1 MLAANAATDHPVDSS
16 AADYAVVRRAIE
28 FISEEW
34 QSQPSLD
41 AIAQHVGLTPM
52 ALHRLFTRWAGLTP
66 KTFLQAVTLDHAR
79 SLLGESGSILEASH
93 ALGLSGPARLHDL
106 FVTHDAMTPGD
117 FKRGGAGAELHWG
130 IHPSPFGLASVV
142 EKDGRLAGLGFVDDD
157 DGDPLDLFVTR
168 WPAADFIHDPART
181 ATLARRVFDRAE
193 WSAGRP
199 LRIVLIGTDFEIRVW
214 EALLAVPFGRA
225 TSYSAVA
232 AEIGRPKAARAVG
245 GAISRNPISFVVP
258 CHRVIGKG
266 GGLTG
271 YLWGLTRKRAI
282 LGWETGI
289 AAAADDQPSISLA
302 ATEASALRR

>member
-1 MLAANAATDHPVDSS
+1 MPATS
-16 AADYAVVRRAIE
+16 AAIDQPTDSAADDYAVVRQAIE
-28 FISEEW
+28 FISGAW

-41 AIAQHVGLTPM
+41 AIARHVGLTPM
-52 ALHRLFTRWAGLTP
+52 TLHRLFTRWAGLTP

-79 SLLGESGSILEASH
+79 SLLAESESILETSH

-117 FKRGGAGAELHWG
+117 FKRGGAGARLHWG

-142 EKDGRLAGLGFVDDD
+142 EKDGRLAGLGFVDEDS
-157 DGDPLDLFVTR
+157 DPLDLFVRR
-168 WPAADFIHDPART
+168 WPAADFVHDPART
-181 ATLARRVFDRAE
+181 AALARRVFDRAA
-193 WSAGRP
+193 WSAERP
-199 LRIVLIGTDFEIRVW
+199 LRIVLIGTDFEVRVW

-232 AEIGRPKAARAVG
+232 AEIGRPNAARAVG
-245 GAISRNPISFVVP
+245 GAIARNPISFVVP

-289 AAAADDQPSISLA
+289 AASS
-302 ATEASALRR
+302 SG

>member
-1 MLAANAATDHPVDSS
+1 MPATTAVIDRDTDAAD
-16 AADYAVVRRAIE
+16 DYAVVRRAIE
-28 FISEEW
+28 FISEAW

-41 AIAQHVGLTPM
+41 AIARHVGLTPM

-106 FVTHDAMTPGD
+106 FVTHEAMTPGD
-117 FKRGGAGAELHWG
+117 VKRGGAGARLYWG
-130 IHPSPFGLASVV
+130 IHPSPFGPASVV
-142 EKDGRLAGLGFVDDD
+142 EKDGRLAGLGFVDDE
-157 DGDPLDLFVTR
+157 GDPLALFARR
-168 WPAADFIHDPART
+168 WPAADFVHDPART
-181 ATLARRVFDRAE
+181 AALAKRVFDRTEWNAE
-193 WSAGRP
+193 QP

-214 EALLAVPFGRA
+214 EALLGVPFGRA

-232 AEIGRPKAARAVG
+232 AEIGQPKAARAVG
-245 GAISRNPISFVVP
+245 GAIARNPISFVVP

-289 AAAADDQPSISLA
+289 STGGGP
-302 ATEASALRR
+302 

>member
-1 MLAANAATDHPVDSS
+1 MTAATAAIDRQPES
-16 AADYAVVRRAIE
+16 AADYEVVRRAIE
-28 FISEEW
+28 FISEAW

-41 AIAQHVGLTPM
+41 AIARHVGLTPM

-117 FKRGGAGAELHWG
+117 FKRGGAGARLHWG
-130 IHPSPFGLASVV
+130 IHHSPFGLASVV
-142 EKDGRLAGLGFVDDD
+142 EKDGRLAGLGFVDGDD
-157 DGDPLDLFVTR
+157 DPLDPFVGR

-181 ATLARRVFDRAE
+181 AALARRVFDRTE
-193 WSAGRP
+193 WSDERP

-245 GAISRNPISFVVP
+245 GAIARNPISFVVP
-258 CHRVIGKG
+258 CHRVIGKS

-282 LGWETGI
+282 LGWETGV
-289 AAAADDQPSISLA
+289 AVGG
-302 ATEASALRR
+302 

>member
-1 MLAANAATDHPVDSS
+1 MPATSDAIHNAETRNAPAD
-16 AADYAVVRRAIE
+16 DYAIVRRAIE

-34 QSQPSLD
+34 QGQPSLD
-41 AIAQHVGLTPM
+41 AIAEHVGMPPM

-79 SLLGESGSILEASH
+79 TLLEETGSVLEASYE
-93 ALGLSGPARLHDL
+93 LGLSGPARLHDL

-117 FKRGGAGAELHWG
+117 FKRGGAGAKLHWG
-130 IHPSPFGLASVV
+130 IHASPFGLASII
-142 EKDGRLAGLGFVDDD
+142 EKDGRLAGLGFVDEDEE
-157 DGDPLDLFVTR
+157 PLDLFLRR
-168 WPAADFIHDPART
+168 WPAAEFVHDPVRT
-181 ATLARRVFDRAE
+181 EPLARRVFDPAE
-193 WSAGRP
+193 WRADRP

-214 EALLAVPFGRA
+214 EALLSVPFGRA

-232 AEIGRPKAARAVG
+232 DEIGRPKASRAVG

-266 GGLTG
+266 GSLTG

-282 LGWETGI
+282 LGWETGV
-289 AAAADDQPSISLA
+289 AGG
-302 ATEASALRR
+302 R